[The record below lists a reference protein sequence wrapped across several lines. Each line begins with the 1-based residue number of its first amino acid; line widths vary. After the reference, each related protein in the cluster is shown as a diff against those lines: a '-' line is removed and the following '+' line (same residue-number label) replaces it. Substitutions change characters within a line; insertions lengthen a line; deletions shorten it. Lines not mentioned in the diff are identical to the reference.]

1 MNTPEGYVSLGLVG
15 FTDKGN
21 YLENETYVKNDL
33 VHEDNA
39 IWRCLVDDCIG
50 VNPRTDDKGHW
61 KLWIDSEN
69 DASGITVVD
78 KKGVLEEGE
87 KEIDLQDFLD
97 EIADRVM
104 NKLLTKTGL
113 VNNGLATEA
122 GVAALDAA
130 MGKTLL
136 DKIGDTANL
145 PNGEADIVSALVNQ
159 NSNLGVIQYGGLEN
173 INTVVNTWVQG
184 TNALT
189 LPAGTYIIGAHAIL
203 PSGTGNAILAVN
215 GVIAAERLSS
225 IPLCSNAERFCTFCF
240 LSTLSESTTIR
251 IELYC
256 DTALSARACEVS
268 SMRIK

>member
-1 MNTPEGYVSLGLVG
+1 
-15 FTDKGN
+15 
-21 YLENETYVKNDL
+21 
-33 VHEDNA
+33 
-39 IWRCLVDDCIG
+39 
-50 VNPRTDDKGHW
+50 
-61 KLWIDSEN
+61 
-69 DASGITVVD
+69 VVD

-159 NSNLGVIQYGGLEN
+159 NSNLSDLIDGSLEN
-173 INTVVNTWVQG
+173 MQLFSGNFNTEITPGFYVID
-184 TNALT
+184 TNAASYT
-189 LPAGTYIIGAHAIL
+189 NAPATTMFGVFVQFGGDYRVQMIIQSASA
-203 PSGTGNAILAVN
+203 
-215 GVIAAERLSS
+215 
-225 IPLCSNAERFCTFCF
+225 
-240 LSTLSESTTIR
+240 STKTTIHTR
-251 IELYC
+251 RYA
-256 DTALSARACEVS
+256 TTS
-268 SMRIK
+268 SSWTSWT